1 MVLFIVYI
9 PKVLPLLLKLKMFV
23 SMETSHPPLV
33 NNGANYCY
41 FQSYFVQGARE

>member
-9 PKVLPLLLKLKMFV
+9 PEVLPLLLKFKMFV
-23 SMETSHPPLV
+23 SMETPHPLV